1 MYAMAS
7 WEDTTA
13 IIQGDIYSNWEVLDD
28 CCVQLLI
35 IMDCE
40 RNHSM
45 GSPMDGTP
53 PQSGDW

>member
-1 MYAMAS
+1 MLRS
-7 WEDTTA
+7 
-13 IIQGDIYSNWEVLDD
+13 VLDD

-35 IMDCE
+35 TIDGE

-53 PQSGDW
+53 PLSFFPFAVSKVYGQ